1 MVELWGGPPSG
12 THGPGR
18 EYLEVRG
25 GKRVFRRLM
34 RYWLKYWRYSVVVLV
49 CLIVVS
55 VLQALPPLFIR
66 QIVNVA
72 IVGGDTKMLLRLCI
86 SVVLVTLAAGFFSF
100 FQRYLGEIVAQR
112 VIYQLRKEM
121 YESLQAQSFSF
132 FDRTQTGQLMSR
144 STMDVDL
151 IRRFLSFGFRMI
163 AGALISFAVVLVV
176 CIFELNAP
184 GLTLIAFCTSPLIV
198 WAMMRFSMILREP
211 LYTSRD
217 AFGSLSSV
225 LQENLTG
232 AQVVAAFGQQE
243 NEVRKFQDRNDRYF
257 DLSILLARIRS
268 IYSPMTSLLSDFS
281 MIAILLYGGYRVAAG
296 DLDIG
301 TLIAF
306 TIYVAR
312 LTGPLRMLGNMTR
325 IYQDA
330 VAGGQRVFEII
341 DQKPEL
347 EEKPDALELGKAEG
361 RVTFENVS
369 FGYGD
374 GRRSLDSVSFNVEPG
389 TTVVLLGAT
398 GSGKTTIVNL
408 IPRFYDPSSGSVKI
422 DGHDV
427 RDLTMKSLRKHIGI
441 VPQETFLFST
451 TIRENIAYGKP
462 EASMDEIVRCAK
474 MAEADGFIRAFP
486 KGYDTVVGERGVTL
500 SGGEKQRIA
509 IARAL
514 LMDPKIL
521 ILDDSTSSV
530 DTETEHEIQKALD
543 ALLKDRT
550 TFIITQRLSMIR
562 KGNRIMVLDQGRV
575 VEEGTHEDLLARK
588 GIYGRIYRAQSVGL
602 TAADKEVG

>member
-1 MVELWGGPPSG
+1 MVKLWGGPPSA
-12 THGPGR
+12 TDGPGR
-18 EYLEVRG
+18 EYLEVKG

-34 RYWLKYWRYSVVVLV
+34 GYWVKYWKYSAVVILCLV
-49 CLIVVS
+49 IVS
-55 VLQALPPLFIR
+55 LLQSLPPLYIR

-72 IVGGDTKMLLRLCI
+72 IARGDAKMLLRLCI
-86 SVVLVTLAAGFFSF
+86 LVVLATAAAGFFGF

-144 STMDVDL
+144 TTMDVDL

-163 AGALISFAVVLVV
+163 AGALINLAVVLFI
-176 CIFELNAP
+176 CIFVLGAP
-184 GLTLIAFCTSPLIV
+184 GLTLVAFCTGPLIV
-198 WAMMRFSMILREP
+198 WAMMRFSKILREP

-217 AFGSLSSV
+217 VFGSLNSV
-225 LQENLTG
+225 LQENLSG

-243 NEVRKFQDRNDRYF
+243 NEIRKFKERNERYF
-257 DLSILLARIRS
+257 ALSILLARIRS
-268 IYSPMTSLLSDFS
+268 IYGPMTALLSDFS

-296 DLDIG
+296 DLTIG

-330 VAGGQRVFEII
+330 IAGAKRVFEII
-341 DQKPEL
+341 DQRPEL
-347 EEKPDALELGKAEG
+347 VEKPDALELDRIEG
-361 RVTFENVS
+361 RVSFENVS

-374 GRRSLDSVSFNVEPG
+374 GRRSLDNVSFSVEPG
-389 TTVVLLGAT
+389 ETVVLLGAT
-398 GSGKTTIVNL
+398 GSGKSTIANL
-408 IPRFYDPSSGSVKI
+408 IPRFYDPSSGCVKI

-427 RDLTMKSLRKHIGI
+427 RDLKIKSLRKHIGI

-451 TIRENIAYGKP
+451 SIKENIAYGKP

-474 MAEADGFIRAFP
+474 MAEADEFIRAFP
-486 KGYDTVVGERGVTL
+486 KGYDTMVGERGVTL

-562 KGNRIMVLDQGRV
+562 KGNRIMVMDQGRIA
-575 VEEGTHEDLLARK
+575 EQGTHEELLARK
-588 GIYGRIYRAQSVGL
+588 GIYARIYRAQATGSVGRG
-602 TAADKEVG
+602 VG